1 MNFRHAQVRLLF
13 RVFIF
18 LLELLCV
25 MQKIEELNETNW
37 NNIIS
42 SFLQKNGLIV
52 YVFFGLFF

>member
-1 MNFRHAQVRLLF
+1 
-13 RVFIF
+13 
-18 LLELLCV
+18 